1 MKGRVVEIA
10 DAVVVMEHREQFS
23 TIVKKKKVLPGGR
36 GQACCDDGIDFAAAC
51 RRRDLVGSLED
62 RVVEALED
70 VLADPCHVRPC
81 VARSTRCLSF

>member
-1 MKGRVVEIA
+1 MLR
-10 DAVVVMEHREQFS
+10 EHREQFS

-70 VLADPCHVRPC
+70 VVRALARQK
-81 VARSTRCLSF
+81 RNI

>member
-23 TIVKKKKVLPGGR
+23 TIVKKKKVLPGR